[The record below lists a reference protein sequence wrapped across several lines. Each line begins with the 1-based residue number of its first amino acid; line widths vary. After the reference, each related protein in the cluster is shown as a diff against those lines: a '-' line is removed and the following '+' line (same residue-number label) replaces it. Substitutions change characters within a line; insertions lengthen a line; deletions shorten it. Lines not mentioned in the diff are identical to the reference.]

1 MGAEGPAS
9 QGRALLCSVK
19 ANPEGGAGDA
29 GRWPTAHPR
38 DAVRRPRKPRRPK
51 PRQAQQQQP
60 QRPAPGAED
69 DRSILTLPC
78 YLLRSGVKSEKN
90 PGVKSEKNL

>member
-1 MGAEGPAS
+1 MEAEGPAS
-9 QGRALLCSVK
+9 PGRALLCSVK
-19 ANPEGGAGDA
+19 ANPEGGPLRA
-29 GRWPTAHPR
+29 RVTPS
-38 DAVRRPRKPRRPK
+38 RKPRQPK

-60 QRPAPGAED
+60 QRRAPGAED

>member
-9 QGRALLCSVK
+9 PGRALLCSVK

-29 GRWPTAHPR
+29 GRWPTARPR
-38 DAVRRPRKPRRPK
+38 DAVRGNPDGPNPDRHSNSNPSAR
-51 PRQAQQQQP
+51 
-60 QRPAPGAED
+60 APGAED
-69 DRSILTLPC
+69 DHSILTLPC

-90 PGVKSEKNL
+90 L